1 MDKAKRLGRTS
12 LMKDF
17 ALRLRTIRL
26 ERGLSQRQLAEIV
39 GCETMLISRYE
50 RGTGLPKMDTLVS
63 LARALRISL
72 DELATG
78 AKASA
83 GGPEAPIRNVL
94 LLERF
99 RDLEGLPRE
108 DQSVAI
114 KLLDALIAARSVE
127 TAVARA
133 RRTA

>member
-1 MDKAKRLGRTS
+1 
-12 LMKDF
+12 MKDF
-17 ALRLRTIRL
+17 GLRLRDIRT
-26 ERGLSQRQLAEIV
+26 EKGLSQRQLAELV
-39 GCETMLISRYE
+39 HCETMLISRYE
-50 RGTGLPKMDTLVS
+50 RGTGLPKMETLIA

-78 AKASA
+78 EKPGEASVEPA
-83 GGPEAPIRNVL
+83 IKNVL

-99 RDLEGLPRE
+99 RDLETLPRE
-108 DQSVAI
+108 DQAVAL

-127 TAVARA
+127 NAMARA

>member
-1 MDKAKRLGRTS
+1 MESRKRAGRTT

-17 ALRLRTIRL
+17 ALRLRTLRR
-26 ERGLSQRQLAEIV
+26 ERGLSQRQLAELV

-50 RGTGLPKMDTLVS
+50 RGTGLPKMETLVT
-63 LARALRISL
+63 LAHALRVSL

-78 AKASA
+78 QKT
-83 GGPEAPIRNVL
+83 GEGPDMPIRNVL

-99 RDLEGLPRE
+99 RDLETLPRD
-108 DQSVAI
+108 DQTVAM
-114 KLLDALIAARSVE
+114 KLLDALIAARAAES
-127 TAVARA
+127 ALSRA